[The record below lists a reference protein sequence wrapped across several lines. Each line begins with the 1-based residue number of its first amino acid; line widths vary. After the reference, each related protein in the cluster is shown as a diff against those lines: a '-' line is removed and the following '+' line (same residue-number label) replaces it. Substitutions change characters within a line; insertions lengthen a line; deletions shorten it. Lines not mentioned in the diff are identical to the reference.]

1 MKIIKFKTIDFLF
14 SFLKNKNIVLINR
27 FENLIHF
34 NKIDYKKEDFIKYLE
49 ENEIITLVYTYNYSY
64 DFELKFNKSLEFLE
78 EIQLN
83 ETYLNSI
90 LNDSNYSKHNRYLVS
105 LNEVAKILDVTRQTV
120 INYINDSQ
128 LETYKIGTSV
138 KLKYNDVIKFIEKR
152 KAKK

>member
-14 SFLKNKNIVLINR
+14 SFLKNKNIVLIKK